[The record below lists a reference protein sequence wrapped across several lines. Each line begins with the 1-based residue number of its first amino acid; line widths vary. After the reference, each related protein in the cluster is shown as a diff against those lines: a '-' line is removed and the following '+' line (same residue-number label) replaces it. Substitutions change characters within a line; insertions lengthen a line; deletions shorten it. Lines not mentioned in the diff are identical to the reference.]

1 MKTAIS
7 VDLGDA
13 SFALDEGAFLALHA
27 YLARAADRLGEHP
40 DRDEVLAGL
49 ERSVG
54 AKLARGGERSA
65 PIGAAEMT
73 AALKEV
79 GKVDGP
85 RLGPERADAQP
96 GPERDGAHPDFDE
109 QDQHARSSFDRRDEH
124 SRSSFDDRDEHARPG
139 FDERDA
145 RSSRPEFDP
154 DSHVYADPYSAGPRP
169 RRLYRLSDGKMIA
182 GVCAGLAAYLGID
195 VGLMRAVTVI
205 AAIFTG
211 CFVII
216 AAYVAMMFL
225 VPVARTSTEI
235 AAARGALR
243 SA

>member
-7 VDLGDA
+7 VDLGGA
-13 SFALDEGAFLALHA
+13 SYSLDEDAFLALHA

-49 ERSVG
+49 ERSIG
-54 AKLARGGERSA
+54 AKLARGGERNA
-65 PIGAAEMT
+65 PVGMAEMT

-85 RLGPERADAQP
+85 RLGPERAGAQP
-96 GPERDGAHPDFDE
+96 GFEGERTRPDFDE
-109 QDQHARSSFDRRDEH
+109 RD
-124 SRSSFDDRDEHARPG
+124 SNARPG
-139 FDERDA
+139 
-145 RSSRPEFDP
+145 FDP
-154 DSHVYADPYSAGPRP
+154 DSHVYADPYSDGPRP
-169 RRLYRLSDGKMIA
+169 RRLYRLSEGKMIA

-195 VGLMRAVTVI
+195 VGLMRAIAVI
-205 AAIFTG
+205 AAVFTG
-211 CFVII
+211 FFLVVGV
-216 AAYVAMMFL
+216 YVALMFL
-225 VPVARTSTEI
+225 VPLARTSTEI

>member
-13 SFALDEGAFLALHA
+13 SFSLDQDAFLALHA
-27 YLARAADRLGEHP
+27 YLARAADRLGAHP

-49 ERSVG
+49 ERSIG

-65 PIGAAEMT
+65 PIGAAEMA

-85 RLGPERADAQP
+85 RLGPERADARP
-96 GPERDGAHPDFDE
+96 GFEHDSARPSFDVDRGGDAGPDFDAGS
-109 QDQHARSSFDRRDEH
+109 DVRVH
-124 SRSSFDDRDEHARPG
+124 
-139 FDERDA
+139 
-145 RSSRPEFDP
+145 FDP
-154 DSHVYADPYSAGPRP
+154 DSHVYPDYSSPGPRP

-182 GVCAGLAAYLGID
+182 GVCAGLAAYIGLD
-195 VGLMRAVTVI
+195 VGLVRAIAVI
-205 AAIFTG
+205 AAVFTG
-211 CFVII
+211 FLVV
-216 AAYVAMMFL
+216 AAYVALMFL
-225 VPVARTSTEI
+225 VPFARTSTEI
-235 AAARGALR
+235 AAAHGALR

>member
-13 SFALDEGAFLALHA
+13 SYSLDQDAFLALHA
-27 YLARAADRLGEHP
+27 YLARAADRLGGHP

-49 ERSVG
+49 ERSIG

-65 PIGAAEMT
+65 PIGAVDMA

-85 RLGPERADAQP
+85 RLGPERADARSS
-96 GPERDGAHPDFDE
+96 PESDRAGARPDFDVE
-109 QDQHARSSFDRRDEH
+109 RASDARR
-124 SRSSFDDRDEHARPG
+124 G
-139 FDERDA
+139 FDVGRTGYERPD
-145 RSSRPEFDP
+145 FDP
-154 DSHVYADPYSAGPRP
+154 DSHVYADYSSPGPRP
-169 RRLYRLSDGKMIA
+169 RRLYRLSDGKMVA
-182 GVCAGLAAYLGID
+182 GVCAGVAAYLGLD
-195 VGLMRAVTVI
+195 VGLMRAIAVI
-205 AAIFTG
+205 AAVFTG
-211 CFVII
+211 GFVVI
-216 AAYVAMMFL
+216 AAYVALMFL

-235 AAARGALR
+235 AAAHGALR